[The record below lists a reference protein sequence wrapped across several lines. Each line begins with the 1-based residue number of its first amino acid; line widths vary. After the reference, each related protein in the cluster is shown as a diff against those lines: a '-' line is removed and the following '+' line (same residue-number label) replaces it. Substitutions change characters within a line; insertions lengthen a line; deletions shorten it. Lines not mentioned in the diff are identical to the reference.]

1 MMLPK
6 KRNKNRMKRITIA
19 FIVCG
24 VLAVVAVFAA
34 GIWKQRR
41 KASDMEAGGVPVYS
55 EEDTNESIAYN
66 GKEYVYNDHL
76 SNYLFLGIDTR
87 GNMEEAGSGN
97 AGQAD
102 AVFLV
107 SVDRVTKEVKV
118 ISIPRDTMTEIEVFS
133 VGGKS
138 LGLMENH
145 INLQYAQGD
154 GKRESCELMET
165 AVSNLLGEIPIHGY
179 CSINMDGIPIMT
191 EAVGNVQVV
200 IPDNSLSEI
209 NPEFTEGAEV
219 TLTKDN
225 VEQFVRYRDTGRE
238 QSALV
243 RQDRQ
248 KIFIE
253 AYMKKAQEQYAKDAS
268 FVTTLYESL
277 GSYMITNM
285 GNDIFVKLLS
295 ATQEVKSSVYTLP
308 GKGAQGEYFDEYHV
322 DEEALQEMIVSV
334 FYKEDN

>member
-1 MMLPK
+1 MLPK
-6 KRNKNRMKRITIA
+6 KRNKNRRKRIAAVLVI
-19 FIVCG
+19 CG

-34 GIWKQRR
+34 GIWKQQR
-41 KASDMEAGGVPVYS
+41 KAHMETDGASVSS
-55 EEDTNESIAYN
+55 EENTSESITYK
-66 GKEYVYNDHL
+66 GKTYVYNDHL
-76 SNYLFLGIDTR
+76 SNYLFMGIDTK
-87 GNMEEAGSGN
+87 GDMETAESGN

-107 SVDRVTKEVKV
+107 SVDRVTKEMQV
-118 ISIPRDTMTEIEVFS
+118 ISIPRDTMTEIEMFS
-133 VGGKS
+133 VSRKS

-154 GKRESCELMET
+154 GKTESCELMKT
-165 AVSNLLGEIPIHGY
+165 AVSKLLGGIPVHGY
-179 CSINMDGIPIMT
+179 CSVNMDGIPVMT
-191 EAVGNVQVV
+191 EAAGNVQVV
-200 IPDNSLSEI
+200 IPDNSLEEV

-225 VEQFVRYRDTGRE
+225 VEQFVRYRNTGRE

-268 FVTTLYESL
+268 FVTGLYESMKP
-277 GSYMITNM
+277 YMVTNM
-285 GNDIFVKLLS
+285 GNDLFVKLLS
-295 ATQEVKSSVYTLP
+295 AAQEGKSSVHTLP
-308 GKGAQGEYFDEYHV
+308 GKGAQGEYFDEYRV
-322 DEEALQEMIVSV
+322 DEEALQEMIISV
-334 FYKEDN
+334 FYREDN

>member
-1 MMLPK
+1 MLPK
-6 KRNKNRMKRITIA
+6 KRNKNRRKRIAAVLVI
-19 FIVCG
+19 CG

-34 GIWKQRR
+34 GIWKQQR
-41 KASDMEAGGVPVYS
+41 KAHMETDSASVSS
-55 EEDTNESIAYN
+55 EENTSESITYK
-66 GKEYVYNDHL
+66 GKTYVYNDHL
-76 SNYLFLGIDTR
+76 SNYLFMGIDTK
-87 GNMEEAGSGN
+87 GDMETAESGD

-107 SVDRVTKEVKV
+107 SVDRVTKEMQV
-118 ISIPRDTMTEIEVFS
+118 ISIPRDTMTEIQMFS
-133 VGGKS
+133 VSRKS

-154 GKRESCELMET
+154 GKTESCELMKT
-165 AVSNLLGEIPIHGY
+165 AVSKLLGGIPVHGY
-179 CSINMDGIPIMT
+179 CSVNMDGIPVMT
-191 EAVGNVQVV
+191 EAAGNVQVV
-200 IPDNSLSEI
+200 IPDNSLEEV

-225 VEQFVRYRDTGRE
+225 VEQFVRYRNTGRE

-268 FVTTLYESL
+268 FVTGLYKSMKP
-277 GSYMITNM
+277 YMVTNI
-285 GNDIFVKLLS
+285 GNDLFVKLLS
-295 ATQEVKSSVYTLP
+295 AAQEGKSSVHTLP
-308 GKGAQGEYFDEYHV
+308 GKGAQGEYFDEYRV
-322 DEEALQEMIVSV
+322 DEEALQEMIISV
-334 FYKEDN
+334 FYREDN

>member
-1 MMLPK
+1 MLPK
-6 KRNKNRMKRITIA
+6 KRNKNRRKRIAAVLVI
-19 FIVCG
+19 CG

-34 GIWKQRR
+34 GIWKQQR
-41 KASDMEAGGVPVYS
+41 KAHMETDDASVSS
-55 EEDTNESIAYN
+55 EENTSEGITYK
-66 GKEYVYNDHL
+66 GKTYVYNDHL
-76 SNYLFLGIDTR
+76 SNYLFMGIDTK
-87 GNMEEAGSGN
+87 GDMETAESGN

-107 SVDRVTKEVKV
+107 SVDRVTKEMQV
-118 ISIPRDTMTEIEVFS
+118 ISIPRDTMTEIEMFS
-133 VGGKS
+133 VSRKS

-154 GKRESCELMET
+154 GKTESCELMKT
-165 AVSNLLGEIPIHGY
+165 AVSKLLGGIPVHGY
-179 CSINMDGIPIMT
+179 CSVNMDGIPVMT
-191 EAVGNVQVV
+191 EAAGNVQVV
-200 IPDNSLSEI
+200 IPDNSLEEV

-225 VEQFVRYRDTGRE
+225 VEQFVRYRNTGRE

-268 FVTTLYESL
+268 FVTGLYESMKP
-277 GSYMITNM
+277 YMVTNI
-285 GNDIFVKLLS
+285 GNDLFVKLLS
-295 ATQEVKSSVYTLP
+295 VAQEGKSSVHTLP
-308 GKGAQGEYFDEYHV
+308 GKGAQGEYFDEYRV
-322 DEEALQEMIVSV
+322 DEEALQEMIISV
-334 FYKEDN
+334 FYREDN

>member
-1 MMLPK
+1 MLPK
-6 KRNKNRMKRITIA
+6 KRNKNRRKRIAAVLVI
-19 FIVCG
+19 CG

-34 GIWKQRR
+34 GIWKQQR
-41 KASDMEAGGVPVYS
+41 KAHMETDSASVSS
-55 EEDTNESIAYN
+55 EENTSESITYK
-66 GKEYVYNDHL
+66 GKTYVYNDHL
-76 SNYLFLGIDTR
+76 SNYLFMGIDTR
-87 GNMEEAGSGN
+87 GDMETAESEN

-107 SVDRVTKEVKV
+107 SVDRVTKEMQV
-118 ISIPRDTMTEIEVFS
+118 ISIPRDTMTEIEMFS
-133 VGGKS
+133 VSRKS

-154 GKRESCELMET
+154 GKTESCELMET
-165 AVSNLLGEIPIHGY
+165 AVSSLLGEIPIHGY

-191 EAVGNVQVV
+191 EAVGNIQVV
-200 IPDNSLSEI
+200 IPDNSLEEV

-225 VEQFVRYRDTGRE
+225 VEQFVRYRNIGRE

-268 FVTTLYESL
+268 FVTGLYESMKP
-277 GSYMITNM
+277 YMVTNI
-285 GNDIFVKLLS
+285 GNDLFVKLLS
-295 ATQEVKSSVYTLP
+295 VAQEGKSSVHTLP
-308 GKGAQGEYFDEYHV
+308 GKGAQGEYFDEYRV
-322 DEEALQEMIVSV
+322 DEEALQEMIISV
-334 FYKEDN
+334 FYREDN

>member
-1 MMLPK
+1 MLPK
-6 KRNKNRMKRITIA
+6 KRNKNRRKRIAAVLVI
-19 FIVCG
+19 CG

-34 GIWKQRR
+34 GIWKQQR
-41 KASDMEAGGVPVYS
+41 KAHMETDGASVSS
-55 EEDTNESIAYN
+55 EENTSESITYK
-66 GKEYVYNDHL
+66 GKTYVYNDHL
-76 SNYLFLGIDTR
+76 SNYLFMGIDTK
-87 GNMEEAGSGN
+87 GDMETAESGD

-102 AVFLV
+102 AIFLT
-107 SVDRVTKEVKV
+107 SMDRVTKEVNV
-118 ISIPRDTMTEIEVFS
+118 ISIPRDTMTEIEMFS
-133 VGGKS
+133 VSRKS

-154 GKRESCELMET
+154 GKTESCELMKT
-165 AVSNLLGEIPIHGY
+165 AVSKLLGGIPVHGY
-179 CSINMDGIPIMT
+179 CSVNMDGIPVMT
-191 EAVGNVQVV
+191 EAAGNVQIV
-200 IPDNSLSEI
+200 IPDNSLEEV

-268 FVTTLYESL
+268 FVTGLYESMKP
-277 GSYMITNM
+277 YMVTNI
-285 GNDIFVKLLS
+285 GNDLFVKLLS
-295 ATQEVKSSVYTLP
+295 VAQEGKSSVHTLP
-308 GKGAQGEYFDEYHV
+308 GKGAQGEYFDEYRV
-322 DEEALQEMIVSV
+322 DEEALQEMIISV
-334 FYKEDN
+334 FYREDN

>member
-1 MMLPK
+1 MLPK
-6 KRNKNRMKRITIA
+6 KRNKNRMKRITAILV
-19 FIVCG
+19 VCG
-24 VLAVVAVFAA
+24 VLAVIAVFAA
-34 GIWKQRR
+34 GIWKQQREN
-41 KASDMEAGGVPVYS
+41 SDMKADRNSASS
-55 EEDTNESIAYN
+55 EDDKDDGITYN
-66 GKEYVYNDHL
+66 GKKYVYNDHL
-76 SNYLFLGIDTR
+76 SNYLFMGIDTR
-87 GNMEEAGSGN
+87 GNMEEAESRN

-107 SVDRVTKEVKV
+107 SMDRVTKEVKV

-133 VGGKS
+133 VSGKS

-154 GKRESCELMET
+154 GKTESCELMKT
-165 AVSNLLGEIPIHGY
+165 AVSSLLGDIPIHGY
-179 CSINMDGIPIMT
+179 CSVNIDGLPVMT

-209 NPEFTEGAEV
+209 NPEFKEGEEV

-253 AYMKKAQEQYAKDAS
+253 AYMQKAQEQYGKDTS
-268 FVTTLYESL
+268 FVTRLYESMK
-277 GSYMITNM
+277 SYMITNM

-295 ATQEVKSSVYTLP
+295 AAQEGSASVYTLP
-308 GKGAQGEYFDEYHV
+308 GEGAQGDYFDEYHV

-334 FYKEDN
+334 FYEEDN

>member
-1 MMLPK
+1 MLPK
-6 KRNKNRMKRITIA
+6 KRNKNRRKRIAAVLVI
-19 FIVCG
+19 CG

-34 GIWKQRR
+34 GIWKQQR
-41 KASDMEAGGVPVYS
+41 KAHMETDSASVPS
-55 EEDTNESIAYN
+55 EENTSESITYK
-66 GKEYVYNDHL
+66 GKTYVYNDHL
-76 SNYLFLGIDTR
+76 SNYLFMGIDTK
-87 GNMEEAGSGN
+87 GDMETAESGN

-107 SVDRVTKEVKV
+107 SVDRVTKEMQV
-118 ISIPRDTMTEIEVFS
+118 ISIPRDTMTEIEMFS
-133 VGGKS
+133 VSRKS

-154 GKRESCELMET
+154 GKTESCELMKT
-165 AVSNLLGEIPIHGY
+165 AVSKLLGGIPVHGY
-179 CSINMDGIPIMT
+179 CSVNMDGIPVMT
-191 EAVGNVQVV
+191 ESAGNVQVV
-200 IPDNSLSEI
+200 IPDNSLEEV

-225 VEQFVRYRDTGRE
+225 VEQFVRYRNTGRE

-268 FVTTLYESL
+268 FVTGLYESMKP
-277 GSYMITNM
+277 YMVTNI
-285 GNDIFVKLLS
+285 GNDLFVKLLS
-295 ATQEVKSSVYTLP
+295 AAQEGKSSVHTLP
-308 GKGAQGEYFDEYHV
+308 GKGAQGEYFDEYRV
-322 DEEALQEMIVSV
+322 DEEALQEMIISV
-334 FYKEDN
+334 FYREDN

>member
-1 MMLPK
+1 MLPK
-6 KRNKNRMKRITIA
+6 KRNKNRRKRIAAVLVI
-19 FIVCG
+19 CG

-34 GIWKQRR
+34 GIWKQQR
-41 KASDMEAGGVPVYS
+41 KAHMETDSASVSS
-55 EEDTNESIAYN
+55 EENTSESITYK
-66 GKEYVYNDHL
+66 GKTYVYNDHL
-76 SNYLFLGIDTR
+76 SNYLFMGIDTK
-87 GNMEEAGSGN
+87 GDMETAESGD

-107 SVDRVTKEVKV
+107 SVDRVTKEMQV
-118 ISIPRDTMTEIEVFS
+118 ISIPRDTMTEIEMFS
-133 VGGKS
+133 VSRKS

-154 GKRESCELMET
+154 GKTESCELMKT
-165 AVSNLLGEIPIHGY
+165 AVSKLLGGIPVHGY
-179 CSINMDGIPIMT
+179 CSVNMDGIPVMT
-191 EAVGNVQVV
+191 EAAGNVQVV
-200 IPDNSLSEI
+200 IPDNSLEEV

-225 VEQFVRYRDTGRE
+225 VEQFVRYRNIGRE

-268 FVTTLYESL
+268 FVTGLYESMKP
-277 GSYMITNM
+277 YMVTNI
-285 GNDIFVKLLS
+285 GNDLFVKLLS
-295 ATQEVKSSVYTLP
+295 VAQEGKSSVHTLP
-308 GKGAQGEYFDEYHV
+308 GKGAQGEYFDEYRV
-322 DEEALQEMIVSV
+322 DEEALQEMIISV
-334 FYKEDN
+334 FYREDN

>member
-1 MMLPK
+1 MLPK
-6 KRNKNRMKRITIA
+6 KRNKNRRKRIAAVLVI
-19 FIVCG
+19 CG

-34 GIWKQRR
+34 GIWKQQR
-41 KASDMEAGGVPVYS
+41 KAHMETDGASVSS
-55 EEDTNESIAYN
+55 EENTSESITYK
-66 GKEYVYNDHL
+66 GKTYVYNDHL
-76 SNYLFLGIDTR
+76 SNYLFMGIDTK
-87 GNMEEAGSGN
+87 GDMETAESGN

-107 SVDRVTKEVKV
+107 SVDRVTKEMQV
-118 ISIPRDTMTEIEVFS
+118 ISIPRDTMTEIEMFS
-133 VGGKS
+133 VSRKS

-154 GKRESCELMET
+154 GKTESCELMET
-165 AVSNLLGEIPIHGY
+165 AVSKLLGGIPVHGY
-179 CSINMDGIPIMT
+179 CSVNMDGIPVMT
-191 EAVGNVQVV
+191 EAAGNVQVV
-200 IPDNSLSEI
+200 IPDNSLEEV

-225 VEQFVRYRDTGRE
+225 VEQFVRYRNTGRE

-268 FVTTLYESL
+268 FVTGLYESMKP
-277 GSYMITNM
+277 YMVTNI
-285 GNDIFVKLLS
+285 GNDLFVKLLS
-295 ATQEVKSSVYTLP
+295 VAQEGKSSVHTLP
-308 GKGAQGEYFDEYHV
+308 GKGAQGEYFDEYRV
-322 DEEALQEMIVSV
+322 DEEALQEMIISV
-334 FYKEDN
+334 FYREDN

>member
-1 MMLPK
+1 MLPK
-6 KRNKNRMKRITIA
+6 KRNKNRRKRIAAVLVI
-19 FIVCG
+19 CG

-34 GIWKQRR
+34 GIWKQQR
-41 KASDMEAGGVPVYS
+41 KAHMETDGASVSS
-55 EEDTNESIAYN
+55 EENTSESITYK
-66 GKEYVYNDHL
+66 GKTYVYNDHL
-76 SNYLFLGIDTR
+76 SNYLFMGIDTK
-87 GNMEEAGSGN
+87 GDMETAESGD

-107 SVDRVTKEVKV
+107 SVDRVTKEMQV
-118 ISIPRDTMTEIEVFS
+118 ISIPRDTMTEIQMFS
-133 VGGKS
+133 VSRKS

-154 GKRESCELMET
+154 GKTESCELMKT
-165 AVSNLLGEIPIHGY
+165 AVSKLLWGIPVHGY
-179 CSINMDGIPIMT
+179 CSVNMDGIPVMT
-191 EAVGNVQVV
+191 EAAGNVQVV
-200 IPDNSLSEI
+200 IPDNSLEEV

-225 VEQFVRYRDTGRE
+225 VEQFVRYRNTGRE

-268 FVTTLYESL
+268 FVTGLYESMKP
-277 GSYMITNM
+277 YMVTNI
-285 GNDIFVKLLS
+285 GNDLFVKLLS
-295 ATQEVKSSVYTLP
+295 VAQEGKSSVHTLP
-308 GKGAQGEYFDEYHV
+308 GKGAQGEYFDEYRV
-322 DEEALQEMIVSV
+322 DEEALQEMIISV
-334 FYKEDN
+334 FYREDN

>member
-1 MMLPK
+1 MLPK
-6 KRNKNRMKRITIA
+6 KRNKNRRKRIAAVLVI
-19 FIVCG
+19 CG

-34 GIWKQRR
+34 GIWKQQR
-41 KASDMEAGGVPVYS
+41 KAHMETDGASVSS
-55 EEDTNESIAYN
+55 EENTSESITYK
-66 GKEYVYNDHL
+66 GKTYVYNDHL
-76 SNYLFLGIDTR
+76 SNYLFMGIDTK
-87 GNMEEAGSGN
+87 GDMETAESGN

-107 SVDRVTKEVKV
+107 SVDRVTKEMQV
-118 ISIPRDTMTEIEVFS
+118 ISIPRDTMTEIQMFS
-133 VGGKS
+133 VSRKS

-154 GKRESCELMET
+154 GKTESCELMKT
-165 AVSNLLGEIPIHGY
+165 AVSKLLGGIPVHGY
-179 CSINMDGIPIMT
+179 CSVNMDGIPVMT
-191 EAVGNVQVV
+191 EAAGNVQVV
-200 IPDNSLSEI
+200 IPDNSLEEV

-225 VEQFVRYRDTGRE
+225 VEQFVRYRNTGRE

-268 FVTTLYESL
+268 FVTGLYESMKP
-277 GSYMITNM
+277 YMVTNI
-285 GNDIFVKLLS
+285 GNDLFVKLLS
-295 ATQEVKSSVYTLP
+295 AAQEGKSSVHTLP
-308 GKGAQGEYFDEYHV
+308 GKGAQGEYFDEYRV
-322 DEEALQEMIVSV
+322 DEEALQEMIISV
-334 FYKEDN
+334 FYREDN

>member
-1 MMLPK
+1 MLPK
-6 KRNKNRMKRITIA
+6 KRNKNRRKRIAAVLVT
-19 FIVCG
+19 CG

-34 GIWKQRR
+34 GIWKQQR
-41 KASDMEAGGVPVYS
+41 KAHMETDGASVSS
-55 EEDTNESIAYN
+55 EENTSEGITYK
-66 GKEYVYNDHL
+66 GKTYVYNDHL
-76 SNYLFLGIDTR
+76 SNYLFMGIDTK
-87 GNMEEAGSGN
+87 GDMETAESGD

-107 SVDRVTKEVKV
+107 SVDRVTKEMQV
-118 ISIPRDTMTEIEVFS
+118 ISIPRDTMTEIEMFS
-133 VGGKS
+133 VSRKS

-154 GKRESCELMET
+154 GKTESCELMKT
-165 AVSNLLGEIPIHGY
+165 AVSKLLGGIPVHGY
-179 CSINMDGIPIMT
+179 CSVNMDGIPVMT
-191 EAVGNVQVV
+191 EAAGNVQVV
-200 IPDNSLSEI
+200 IPDNSLEEV

-225 VEQFVRYRDTGRE
+225 VEQFVRYRNTGRE

-268 FVTTLYESL
+268 FVTGLYESMKP
-277 GSYMITNM
+277 YMVTNI
-285 GNDIFVKLLS
+285 GNDLFVKLLS
-295 ATQEVKSSVYTLP
+295 AAQEGKSSVHTLP
-308 GKGAQGEYFDEYHV
+308 GKGAQGEYFDEYRV
-322 DEEALQEMIVSV
+322 DEEALQEMIISV
-334 FYKEDN
+334 FYREDN

>member
-1 MMLPK
+1 MLPK
-6 KRNKNRMKRITIA
+6 KRNKNRRKRIAAVLVI
-19 FIVCG
+19 CG

-34 GIWKQRR
+34 GIWKQQR
-41 KASDMEAGGVPVYS
+41 KAHMETDGASVSS
-55 EEDTNESIAYN
+55 EENTSESITYK
-66 GKEYVYNDHL
+66 GKTYVYNDHL
-76 SNYLFLGIDTR
+76 SNYLFMGIDTK
-87 GNMEEAGSGN
+87 GDMETAESGN

-107 SVDRVTKEVKV
+107 SVDRVTKEMQV
-118 ISIPRDTMTEIEVFS
+118 ISIPRDTMTEIEMFS
-133 VGGKS
+133 VSRKS

-154 GKRESCELMET
+154 GKTESCELMKT
-165 AVSNLLGEIPIHGY
+165 AVSKLLGGIPVHGY
-179 CSINMDGIPIMT
+179 CSVNMDGIPVMT
-191 EAVGNVQVV
+191 EAAGNVQVV
-200 IPDNSLSEI
+200 IPDNSLEEV

-225 VEQFVRYRDTGRE
+225 VEQFVRYRNTGRE

-268 FVTTLYESL
+268 FVTGLYESMKP
-277 GSYMITNM
+277 YMVTNI
-285 GNDIFVKLLS
+285 GNDLFVKLLS
-295 ATQEVKSSVYTLP
+295 AAQEGKSSVHTLP
-308 GKGAQGEYFDEYHV
+308 GKGAQGEYFDEYRV
-322 DEEALQEMIVSV
+322 DEEALQEMIISV
-334 FYKEDN
+334 FYREDN

>member
-1 MMLPK
+1 MLPK
-6 KRNKNRMKRITIA
+6 KRNKNRRKRIAAVLVI
-19 FIVCG
+19 CG

-34 GIWKQRR
+34 GIWKQQR
-41 KASDMEAGGVPVYS
+41 KAHMETDSASVSS
-55 EEDTNESIAYN
+55 EENTSESITYK
-66 GKEYVYNDHL
+66 GKTYVYNDHL
-76 SNYLFLGIDTR
+76 SNYLFMGIDTK
-87 GNMEEAGSGN
+87 GDMETAESGN

-107 SVDRVTKEVKV
+107 SVDRVTKEMQV
-118 ISIPRDTMTEIEVFS
+118 ISIPRDTMTEIEMFS
-133 VGGKS
+133 VSRKS

-154 GKRESCELMET
+154 GKTESCELMKT
-165 AVSNLLGEIPIHGY
+165 AVSKLLGGIPVHGY
-179 CSINMDGIPIMT
+179 CSVNMDGIPVMT
-191 EAVGNVQVV
+191 EAAGNVQVV
-200 IPDNSLSEI
+200 IPDNSLEEV

-225 VEQFVRYRDTGRE
+225 VEQFVRYRNTGRE

-268 FVTTLYESL
+268 FVTGLYESMKP
-277 GSYMITNM
+277 YMVTNM
-285 GNDIFVKLLS
+285 GNDLFVKLLS
-295 ATQEVKSSVYTLP
+295 AAQEGKSSVHTLP
-308 GKGAQGEYFDEYHV
+308 GKGAQGEYFDEYRV
-322 DEEALQEMIVSV
+322 DEEALQEMIISV
-334 FYKEDN
+334 FYREDN

>member
-1 MMLPK
+1 MLPK
-6 KRNKNRMKRITIA
+6 KRNKNRRKRIAAVLVI
-19 FIVCG
+19 CG

-34 GIWKQRR
+34 GIWKQQR
-41 KASDMEAGGVPVYS
+41 KAHMETDSASVSS
-55 EEDTNESIAYN
+55 EENTSESITYK
-66 GKEYVYNDHL
+66 GKTYVYNDHL
-76 SNYLFLGIDTR
+76 SNYLFMGIDTK
-87 GNMEEAGSGN
+87 GDMETAESGN

-107 SVDRVTKEVKV
+107 SVDRATKEMQV
-118 ISIPRDTMTEIEVFS
+118 ISIPRDTMTEIEMFS
-133 VGGKS
+133 VSRKS

-154 GKRESCELMET
+154 GKTESCELMKT
-165 AVSNLLGEIPIHGY
+165 AVSKLLGGIPVHGY
-179 CSINMDGIPIMT
+179 CSVNMDGIPVMT
-191 EAVGNVQVV
+191 EAAGNVQVV
-200 IPDNSLSEI
+200 IPDNSLEEV

-225 VEQFVRYRDTGRE
+225 VEQFVRYRNTGRE

-268 FVTTLYESL
+268 FVTGLYESMKP
-277 GSYMITNM
+277 YMVTNI
-285 GNDIFVKLLS
+285 GNDLFVKLLS
-295 ATQEVKSSVYTLP
+295 AAQEGKSSVHTLP
-308 GKGAQGEYFDEYHV
+308 GKGAQGEYFDEYRV
-322 DEEALQEMIVSV
+322 DEEALQEMIISV
-334 FYKEDN
+334 FYREDN

>member
-1 MMLPK
+1 MLPK
-6 KRNKNRMKRITIA
+6 KRNKNRRKRIAAVLVI
-19 FIVCG
+19 CG

-34 GIWKQRR
+34 GIWKQQR
-41 KASDMEAGGVPVYS
+41 KAHMETDSASVSS
-55 EEDTNESIAYN
+55 EENTSESITYK
-66 GKEYVYNDHL
+66 GKTYVYNDHL
-76 SNYLFLGIDTR
+76 SNYLFMGIDTK
-87 GNMEEAGSGN
+87 GDMETAESGD

-107 SVDRVTKEVKV
+107 SVDRVTKEMQV
-118 ISIPRDTMTEIEVFS
+118 ISIPRDTMTEIQMFS
-133 VGGKS
+133 VSRKS

-154 GKRESCELMET
+154 GKTESCELMKT
-165 AVSNLLGEIPIHGY
+165 AVSKLLGGIPVHGY
-179 CSINMDGIPIMT
+179 CSVNMDGIPVMT
-191 EAVGNVQVV
+191 EAAGNLQVV
-200 IPDNSLSEI
+200 IPDNSLEEV

-225 VEQFVRYRDTGRE
+225 VEQFVRYRNTGRE

-268 FVTTLYESL
+268 FVTGLYKSMKP
-277 GSYMITNM
+277 YMVTNM
-285 GNDIFVKLLS
+285 GNDLFVKLLS
-295 ATQEVKSSVYTLP
+295 AAQEGKSSVHTLP
-308 GKGAQGEYFDEYHV
+308 GKGAQGEYFDEYRV
-322 DEEALQEMIVSV
+322 DEEALQEMIISV
-334 FYKEDN
+334 FYREDN

>member
-1 MMLPK
+1 MLPK
-6 KRNKNRMKRITIA
+6 KRNKNRRKRITAAVVI
-19 FIVCG
+19 CG
-24 VLAVVAVFAA
+24 VLAVIAVFAA
-34 GIWKQRR
+34 GIWKQQRN
-41 KASDMEAGGVPVYS
+41 ASHTEAGGASVSS
-55 EEDTNESIAYN
+55 EDDANESITYN

-76 SNYLFLGIDTR
+76 SNYLFMGIDTR
-87 GNMEEAGSGN
+87 GDMEEAGSGDV
-97 AGQAD
+97 GQAD
-102 AVFLV
+102 AVFLA
-107 SVDRVTKEVKV
+107 SMNRVTKEVNV

-165 AVSNLLGEIPIHGY
+165 AVSSLLGEIPIHGY
-179 CSINMDGIPIMT
+179 FSINMDAIPIMT
-191 EAVGNVQVV
+191 EAVGNIQVV

-209 NPEFTEGAEV
+209 NPEFAEGAEV

-225 VEQFVRYRDTGRE
+225 VEQFVRYRNIGRE

-268 FVTTLYESL
+268 FVTGLYESMKP
-277 GSYMITNM
+277 YMVTNI
-285 GNDIFVKLLS
+285 GNDLFVKLLS
-295 ATQEVKSSVYTLP
+295 VAQEGKSSVHTLP
-308 GKGAQGEYFDEYHV
+308 GEGAQGDYFDEYHV
-322 DEEALQEMIVSV
+322 DEEALQEMIISV
-334 FYKEDN
+334 FYREDN

>member
-6 KRNKNRMKRITIA
+6 KRNKNRMKRITTA

>member
-1 MMLPK
+1 MLPK
-6 KRNKNRMKRITIA
+6 KRNKNRRKRIAAVLVI
-19 FIVCG
+19 CG

-34 GIWKQRR
+34 GIWKQQR
-41 KASDMEAGGVPVYS
+41 KAHMETDGASVSS
-55 EEDTNESIAYN
+55 EENTSESITYK
-66 GKEYVYNDHL
+66 GKTYVYNDHL
-76 SNYLFLGIDTR
+76 SNYLFMGIDTK
-87 GNMEEAGSGN
+87 GDMETAESGN

-107 SVDRVTKEVKV
+107 SVDRVTKEMQV
-118 ISIPRDTMTEIEVFS
+118 ISIPRDTMTEIEMFS
-133 VGGKS
+133 VSRKS

-154 GKRESCELMET
+154 GKTESCELMKT
-165 AVSNLLGEIPIHGY
+165 AVSKLLGGIPVHGY
-179 CSINMDGIPIMT
+179 CSVNMDGIPVMT
-191 EAVGNVQVV
+191 EAAGNVQVV
-200 IPDNSLSEI
+200 IPDNSLEEV

-225 VEQFVRYRDTGRE
+225 VEQFVRYRNTGRE

-268 FVTTLYESL
+268 FVTGLYESMKP
-277 GSYMITNM
+277 YMVTNI
-285 GNDIFVKLLS
+285 GNDLFVKLLS
-295 ATQEVKSSVYTLP
+295 VAQEGKSSVHTLP
-308 GKGAQGEYFDEYHV
+308 GKGAQGEYFDEYRV
-322 DEEALQEMIVSV
+322 DEEALQEMIISV
-334 FYKEDN
+334 FYREDN

>member
-1 MMLPK
+1 MLPK
-6 KRNKNRMKRITIA
+6 KRNKNRRKRIAAVLVI
-19 FIVCG
+19 CG

-34 GIWKQRR
+34 GIWKQQR
-41 KASDMEAGGVPVYS
+41 KAHMETDGASVSS
-55 EEDTNESIAYN
+55 EENTSESITYK
-66 GKEYVYNDHL
+66 GKTYVYNDHL
-76 SNYLFLGIDTR
+76 SNYLFMGIDTK
-87 GNMEEAGSGN
+87 GDMETAESGN

-107 SVDRVTKEVKV
+107 SVDRVTKEMQV
-118 ISIPRDTMTEIEVFS
+118 ISIPRDTMTEIQMFS
-133 VGGKS
+133 VSRKS

-154 GKRESCELMET
+154 GKTESCELMKT
-165 AVSNLLGEIPIHGY
+165 AVSKLLGGIPVHGY
-179 CSINMDGIPIMT
+179 CSVNMDGIPVMT
-191 EAVGNVQVV
+191 EAAGNVQVV
-200 IPDNSLSEI
+200 IPDNSLEEV

-225 VEQFVRYRDTGRE
+225 VEQFVRYRNTGRE

-268 FVTTLYESL
+268 FVTGLYESMKP
-277 GSYMITNM
+277 YMVTNI
-285 GNDIFVKLLS
+285 GNDLFVKLLS
-295 ATQEVKSSVYTLP
+295 VAQEGKSSVHTLP
-308 GKGAQGEYFDEYHV
+308 GKGAQGEYFDEYRV
-322 DEEALQEMIVSV
+322 DEEALQEMIISV
-334 FYKEDN
+334 FYREDN

>member
-1 MMLPK
+1 MLPK
-6 KRNKNRMKRITIA
+6 KRNKNRRKRIAAVLVI
-19 FIVCG
+19 CG

-34 GIWKQRR
+34 GIWKQQR
-41 KASDMEAGGVPVYS
+41 KAHMETDSASVSS
-55 EEDTNESIAYN
+55 EENTSESITYK
-66 GKEYVYNDHL
+66 GKTYVYNDHL
-76 SNYLFLGIDTR
+76 SNYLFMGIDTK
-87 GNMEEAGSGN
+87 GDMETAESGD

-107 SVDRVTKEVKV
+107 SVDRVTKEMQV
-118 ISIPRDTMTEIEVFS
+118 ISIPRDTMTEIEMFS
-133 VGGKS
+133 VSRKS

-154 GKRESCELMET
+154 GKTESCELMKT
-165 AVSNLLGEIPIHGY
+165 AVSKLLGGIPVHGY
-179 CSINMDGIPIMT
+179 CSVNMDGIHVMT
-191 EAVGNVQVV
+191 EAAGNVQVV
-200 IPDNSLSEI
+200 IPDNSLEEV

-225 VEQFVRYRDTGRE
+225 VEQFVRYRNTGRE

-268 FVTTLYESL
+268 FVTGLYESMKP
-277 GSYMITNM
+277 YMVTNI
-285 GNDIFVKLLS
+285 GNDLFVKLLS
-295 ATQEVKSSVYTLP
+295 AAQEGKSSVHTLP
-308 GKGAQGEYFDEYHV
+308 GKGAQGEYFDEYRV
-322 DEEALQEMIVSV
+322 DEEALQEMIISV
-334 FYKEDN
+334 FYREDN

>member
-1 MMLPK
+1 MLPK
-6 KRNKNRMKRITIA
+6 KRNKNRRKRIAAVLVI
-19 FIVCG
+19 CG

-34 GIWKQRR
+34 GIWKQQR
-41 KASDMEAGGVPVYS
+41 KAHMETDSASVSS
-55 EEDTNESIAYN
+55 EENTSESITYK
-66 GKEYVYNDHL
+66 GKTYVYNDHL
-76 SNYLFLGIDTR
+76 SNYLFMGIDTK
-87 GNMEEAGSGN
+87 GDMETAESGN

-107 SVDRVTKEVKV
+107 SVDRVTKELQV
-118 ISIPRDTMTEIEVFS
+118 ISIPRDTMTEIEMFS
-133 VGGKS
+133 VSRKS

-154 GKRESCELMET
+154 GKTESCELMET
-165 AVSNLLGEIPIHGY
+165 AVSKLLGGIPVHGY
-179 CSINMDGIPIMT
+179 CSVNMDGIPVMT
-191 EAVGNVQVV
+191 EAAGNVQVV
-200 IPDNSLSEI
+200 IPDNSLEEV

-268 FVTTLYESL
+268 FVTGLYESMKP
-277 GSYMITNM
+277 YMVTNM
-285 GNDIFVKLLS
+285 GNDLFVKLLS
-295 ATQEVKSSVYTLP
+295 AAQEGKSSVHTLP
-308 GKGAQGEYFDEYHV
+308 GKGAQGEYFDEYRV
-322 DEEALQEMIVSV
+322 DEEALQEMIISV
-334 FYKEDN
+334 FYREDN

>member
-1 MMLPK
+1 MLPK
-6 KRNKNRMKRITIA
+6 KRNKNRRKRIAAVLVI
-19 FIVCG
+19 CG

-34 GIWKQRR
+34 GIWKQQR
-41 KASDMEAGGVPVYS
+41 KAHMETDSASVSS
-55 EEDTNESIAYN
+55 EENTSESITYK
-66 GKEYVYNDHL
+66 GKTYVYNDHL
-76 SNYLFLGIDTR
+76 SNYLFMGIDTK
-87 GNMEEAGSGN
+87 GDMETAESGN

-107 SVDRVTKEVKV
+107 SVDRVTKEMQV
-118 ISIPRDTMTEIEVFS
+118 ISIPRDTMTEIEMFS
-133 VGGKS
+133 VSRKS

-154 GKRESCELMET
+154 GKTESCELMKT
-165 AVSNLLGEIPIHGY
+165 AVSKLLGGIPVHGY
-179 CSINMDGIPIMT
+179 CSVNMDGIPVMT
-191 EAVGNVQVV
+191 EAAGNVQVV
-200 IPDNSLSEI
+200 IPDNSLEEV

-268 FVTTLYESL
+268 FVMGLYESMKP
-277 GSYMITNM
+277 YMVTNI
-285 GNDIFVKLLS
+285 GNDLFVKLLS
-295 ATQEVKSSVYTLP
+295 AAQEGKSSVHTLP
-308 GKGAQGEYFDEYHV
+308 GKGAQGEYFDEYRV
-322 DEEALQEMIVSV
+322 DEEALQEMIISV
-334 FYKEDN
+334 FYREDN

>member
-1 MMLPK
+1 MLPK
-6 KRNKNRMKRITIA
+6 KRNKNRRKRIAAVLVI
-19 FIVCG
+19 CG

-34 GIWKQRR
+34 GIWKQQR
-41 KASDMEAGGVPVYS
+41 KAHMETNGTSVSS
-55 EEDTNESIAYN
+55 EENTSESITYK
-66 GKEYVYNDHL
+66 GKTYVYNDHL
-76 SNYLFLGIDTR
+76 SNYLFMGIDTK
-87 GNMEEAGSGN
+87 GDMETAESGN

-107 SVDRVTKEVKV
+107 SVDRVTKEMQV
-118 ISIPRDTMTEIEVFS
+118 ISIPRDTMTEIEMFS
-133 VGGKS
+133 VSRKS

-154 GKRESCELMET
+154 GKTESCELMET

-179 CSINMDGIPIMT
+179 CSINMDGIPIIT
-191 EAVGNVQVV
+191 EAVGNIQVV

-209 NPEFTEGAEV
+209 TPEFTEGAEV

-248 KIFIE
+248 KVFIE
-253 AYMKKAQEQYAKDAS
+253 AYIKKAQEQYAKDAS
-268 FVTTLYESL
+268 FVTKLYESME
-277 GSYMITNM
+277 SYMVTNM

-295 ATQEVKSSVYTLP
+295 AAQESEAFVYTLP
-308 GKGAQGEYFDEYHV
+308 GEGAQGDYFDEYHV

>member
-1 MMLPK
+1 MLPK
-6 KRNKNRMKRITIA
+6 KRNKNRRKRIAAVLVI
-19 FIVCG
+19 CG

-34 GIWKQRR
+34 GIWKQQR
-41 KASDMEAGGVPVYS
+41 KAHMETDGASVSS
-55 EEDTNESIAYN
+55 EENTSESITYK
-66 GKEYVYNDHL
+66 GKTYVYNDHL
-76 SNYLFLGIDTR
+76 SNYLFMGIDTK
-87 GNMEEAGSGN
+87 GDMETAESGN

-107 SVDRVTKEVKV
+107 SVDRVTKEMQV
-118 ISIPRDTMTEIEVFS
+118 ISIPRDTMTEIQMFS
-133 VGGKS
+133 VSRKS

-154 GKRESCELMET
+154 GKTESCELMKT
-165 AVSNLLGEIPIHGY
+165 AVSKLLGGIPVHGY
-179 CSINMDGIPIMT
+179 CSVNMDGIPVMT
-191 EAVGNVQVV
+191 EAAGNVQVV
-200 IPDNSLSEI
+200 IPDNSLEEV

-225 VEQFVRYRDTGRE
+225 VEQFVRYRNTGRE

-268 FVTTLYESL
+268 FVTGLYKSMKP
-277 GSYMITNM
+277 YMVTNI
-285 GNDIFVKLLS
+285 GNDLFVKLLS
-295 ATQEVKSSVYTLP
+295 AAQEENHLCIHFR
-308 GKGAQGEYFDEYHV
+308 ERERR
-322 DEEALQEMIVSV
+322 VSISMSTAWTR
-334 FYKEDN
+334 KLCRK

>member
-1 MMLPK
+1 MLV
-6 KRNKNRMKRITIA
+6 I
-19 FIVCG
+19 CG

-34 GIWKQRR
+34 GIWKQQR
-41 KASDMEAGGVPVYS
+41 KAHMETDSASVS
-55 EEDTNESIAYN
+55 AEENTSESITYK
-66 GKEYVYNDHL
+66 GKTYVYNDHL
-76 SNYLFLGIDTR
+76 SNYLFMGIDTK
-87 GNMEEAGSGN
+87 GDMETAESGN

-107 SVDRVTKEVKV
+107 SVDRVTKEMQV
-118 ISIPRDTMTEIEVFS
+118 ISIPRDTMTEIEMFS
-133 VGGKS
+133 VSRKS

-154 GKRESCELMET
+154 GKTESCELMET
-165 AVSNLLGEIPIHGY
+165 AVSKLLGGIPVYGY
-179 CSINMDGIPIMT
+179 CSVNMDGIPVMT
-191 EAVGNVQVV
+191 EAAGNVQVV
-200 IPDNSLSEI
+200 IPDNSLEEV

-225 VEQFVRYRDTGRE
+225 VEQFVRYRNTGRE

-268 FVTTLYESL
+268 FVTGLYESMKP
-277 GSYMITNM
+277 YMVTNM
-285 GNDIFVKLLS
+285 GNDLFVKLLS
-295 ATQEVKSSVYTLP
+295 AAQEGKSSVHTLP
-308 GKGAQGEYFDEYHV
+308 GKGVQGEYFDEYRV
-322 DEEALQEMIVSV
+322 DEEALQEMIISV
-334 FYKEDN
+334 FYREDN

>member
-1 MMLPK
+1 MLPK
-6 KRNKNRMKRITIA
+6 KRNKNRRKRIAAVLVT
-19 FIVCG
+19 CG

-34 GIWKQRR
+34 GIWKQQR
-41 KASDMEAGGVPVYS
+41 KAHMETDGASVSS
-55 EEDTNESIAYN
+55 EENTSESITYK
-66 GKEYVYNDHL
+66 GKTYVYNDHL
-76 SNYLFLGIDTR
+76 SNYLFMGIDTK
-87 GNMEEAGSGN
+87 GDMETAESGD

-107 SVDRVTKEVKV
+107 SVDRVTKEMQV
-118 ISIPRDTMTEIEVFS
+118 ISIPRDTMTEIEMFS
-133 VGGKS
+133 VSRKS

-154 GKRESCELMET
+154 GKTESCELMKT
-165 AVSNLLGEIPIHGY
+165 AVSKLLGGIPVHGY
-179 CSINMDGIPIMT
+179 CSVNMDGIPVMT
-191 EAVGNVQVV
+191 EAAGNVQVV
-200 IPDNSLSEI
+200 IPDNSLEEV

-225 VEQFVRYRDTGRE
+225 VEQFVRYRNTGRE

-268 FVTTLYESL
+268 FVTGLYESMKP
-277 GSYMITNM
+277 YMVTNI
-285 GNDIFVKLLS
+285 GNDLFVKLLS
-295 ATQEVKSSVYTLP
+295 VAQEGKSSVHTLP
-308 GKGAQGEYFDEYHV
+308 GKGAQGEYFDEYRV
-322 DEEALQEMIVSV
+322 DEEALQEMIISV
-334 FYKEDN
+334 FYREDN

>member
-1 MMLPK
+1 MLPK
-6 KRNKNRMKRITIA
+6 KRNKNRRKRIAAVLVI
-19 FIVCG
+19 CG

-34 GIWKQRR
+34 GIWKQQR
-41 KASDMEAGGVPVYS
+41 KAHMETDSASVSS
-55 EEDTNESIAYN
+55 EENTSESITYK
-66 GKEYVYNDHL
+66 GKTYVYNDHL
-76 SNYLFLGIDTR
+76 SNYLFMGIDTK
-87 GNMEEAGSGN
+87 GDMETAESGN

-107 SVDRVTKEVKV
+107 SVDRVTKEVNV
-118 ISIPRDTMTEIEVFS
+118 ISIPRDTMTEIEMFS
-133 VGGKS
+133 VSRKS

-154 GKRESCELMET
+154 GKTESCELMKT
-165 AVSNLLGEIPIHGY
+165 AVSKLLGGIPVHGY
-179 CSINMDGIPIMT
+179 CSVNMDGIPVMT
-191 EAVGNVQVV
+191 EAAGNVQVV
-200 IPDNSLSEI
+200 IPDNSLEEV

-225 VEQFVRYRDTGRE
+225 VEQFVRYRNTGRE

-268 FVTTLYESL
+268 FVTGLYESMKP
-277 GSYMITNM
+277 YMVTNI
-285 GNDIFVKLLS
+285 GNDLFVKLLS
-295 ATQEVKSSVYTLP
+295 VAQEGKSSVHTLP
-308 GKGAQGEYFDEYHV
+308 GKGAQGEYFDEYRV
-322 DEEALQEMIVSV
+322 DEEALQEMIISV
-334 FYKEDN
+334 FYREDN

>member
-1 MMLPK
+1 MLPK
-6 KRNKNRMKRITIA
+6 KRNKNRRKRIAAVLVI
-19 FIVCG
+19 CG

-34 GIWKQRR
+34 GIWKQQR
-41 KASDMEAGGVPVYS
+41 KAHMETDGASVSS
-55 EEDTNESIAYN
+55 EENTSESITYK
-66 GKEYVYNDHL
+66 GKTYVYNDHL
-76 SNYLFLGIDTR
+76 SNYLFMGIDTK
-87 GNMEEAGSGN
+87 GDMETAESGD

-107 SVDRVTKEVKV
+107 SVDRVTKEMQV
-118 ISIPRDTMTEIEVFS
+118 ISIPRDTMTEIEMFS
-133 VGGKS
+133 VSRKS

-154 GKRESCELMET
+154 GKTESCELMKT
-165 AVSNLLGEIPIHGY
+165 AVSKLLGGIPVHGY
-179 CSINMDGIPIMT
+179 CSVNMDGISVMT
-191 EAVGNVQVV
+191 EAAGNVQVV
-200 IPDNSLSEI
+200 IPDNSLEEV

-225 VEQFVRYRDTGRE
+225 VEQFVRYRNTGRE

-268 FVTTLYESL
+268 FVTGLYESMKP
-277 GSYMITNM
+277 YMVTNI
-285 GNDIFVKLLS
+285 GNDLFVKLLS
-295 ATQEVKSSVYTLP
+295 AAQEGKSSVHTLP
-308 GKGAQGEYFDEYHV
+308 GKGAQGEYFDEYRV
-322 DEEALQEMIVSV
+322 DEEALQEMIISV
-334 FYKEDN
+334 FYREDN